1 MQYEIW
7 ETVKLMKYL
16 VSSNMTAAD
25 IDEGRFIK
33 ADDSV
38 FQLQQYDH
46 VYVEWKDTDEWF
58 YG

>member
-1 MQYEIW
+1 M
-7 ETVKLMKYL
+7 MKYL
-16 VSSNMTAAD
+16 VSSNLTAAD

-33 ADDSV
+33 PDDSV